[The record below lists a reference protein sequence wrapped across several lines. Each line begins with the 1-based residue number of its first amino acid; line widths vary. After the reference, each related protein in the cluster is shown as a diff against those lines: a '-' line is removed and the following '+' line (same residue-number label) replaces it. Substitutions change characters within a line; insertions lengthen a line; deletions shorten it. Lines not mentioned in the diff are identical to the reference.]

1 MAKLYIYTLGY
12 SCNTYITY
20 PIYYKLMYFRLLMF
34 YQHGHSTKI
43 RHAFKECFS
52 QTVDVYR
59 MELFLFILLLSR
71 CSAHVAFIIGVS
83 IFSWVLHSVHHLR
96 FYLLRQLTYQYH
108 LQVGK
113 KFPQKRSN
121 NENEYIEQNI
131 EKFKD
136 FFFIKIVKLRKQLG
150 VGTGS

>member
-1 MAKLYIYTLGY
+1 
-12 SCNTYITY
+12 
-20 PIYYKLMYFRLLMF
+20 MF

-71 CSAHVAFIIGVS
+71 WSAHVAFIIGVS

-96 FYLLRQLTYQYH
+96 FYLLRQLTYYR
-108 LQVGK
+108 QVGK

-136 FFFIKIVKLRKQLG
+136 FFFYKNCETQKATWSRYRELIFFFLEISFSAAPSSWSYLLHKFSQ
-150 VGTGS
+150 